1 MEERTDPLLTE
12 PGFIHRQFFP
22 GRRFQ
27 GYMGIKSITNTGRL
41 YWLGRYS
48 ERVYTSLKLF
58 SSSYDTLIEQDNYK
72 SVCKYLEI
80 PDIYTDKEDFISRYA
95 FDPANPDSI
104 YANLQRAYDNA
115 IELREEIGSETLS
128 FIQMAI
134 YEMNSAKLSAAPL
147 LYFQKITDAILAFWG
162 CVDDQID
169 DENTRNIIKIGK
181 RVERLDLYA
190 RLGKDRVSLL
200 REVNRLAGR
209 IGRTDL
215 IYREEDVQ
223 ELKDLMNVQEPDC
236 SRIIWVAEHLVE
248 C

>member
-1 MEERTDPLLTE
+1 
-12 PGFIHRQFFP
+12 
-22 GRRFQ
+22 
-27 GYMGIKSITNTGRL
+27 MGIKSITNTGRL

-58 SSSYDTLIEQDNYK
+58 SSSYDTLIEEDNYK
-72 SVCKYLEI
+72 SVCRFLEI

-190 RLGKDRVSLL
+190 RLGKDRVSLM

-209 IGRTDL
+209 IARTDL

>member
-1 MEERTDPLLTE
+1 
-12 PGFIHRQFFP
+12 
-22 GRRFQ
+22 
-27 GYMGIKSITNTGRL
+27 MGIKSITNTGRL

-58 SSSYDTLIEQDNYK
+58 SSSYDTLIEQENYK
-72 SVCKYLEI
+72 SVCRFLEI

-190 RLGKDRVSLL
+190 RLGRDRVSLI

-209 IGRTDL
+209 IARTDL

>member
-1 MEERTDPLLTE
+1 MLARSMARTAPKRLK
-12 PGFIHRQFFP
+12 PGTRSQTSRSAATHRWC
-22 GRRFQ
+22 G
-27 GYMGIKSITNTGRL
+27 
-41 YWLGRYS
+41 
-48 ERVYTSLKLF
+48 
-58 SSSYDTLIEQDNYK
+58 
-72 SVCKYLEI
+72 SVCRFLEI

-223 ELKDLMNVQEPDC
+223 ELKDLMSTQEPDC
-236 SRIIWVAEHLVE
+236 SRIIWVVEHLVE

>member
-1 MEERTDPLLTE
+1 MC
-12 PGFIHRQFFP
+12 
-22 GRRFQ
+22 
-27 GYMGIKSITNTGRL
+27 IKSITNTGRL

-72 SVCKYLEI
+72 SVCRFLEI

-223 ELKDLMNVQEPDC
+223 ELKDLMSTQEPDC
-236 SRIIWVAEHLVE
+236 SRIIWVVEHLVE

>member
-1 MEERTDPLLTE
+1 
-12 PGFIHRQFFP
+12 
-22 GRRFQ
+22 
-27 GYMGIKSITNTGRL
+27 MGIKSITNTGRL

-58 SSSYDTLIEQDNYK
+58 SSSYDTLIEQENYK
-72 SVCKYLEI
+72 SVCRFLEI

-190 RLGKDRVSLL
+190 RLGKDRVSLM

-209 IGRTDL
+209 IARTDL